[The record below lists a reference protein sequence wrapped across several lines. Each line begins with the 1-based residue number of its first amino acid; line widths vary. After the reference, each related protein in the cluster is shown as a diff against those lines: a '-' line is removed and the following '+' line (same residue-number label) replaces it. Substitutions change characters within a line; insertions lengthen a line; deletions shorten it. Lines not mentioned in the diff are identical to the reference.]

1 MDPLELLA
9 LMAASLRAGQGG
21 RSDAAWA
28 KATEEAVY
36 GLSVILANE
45 ASIRAQLA
53 TLLPSAPSPSGLV
66 VPEPGLVV
74 PN

>member
-9 LMAASLRAGQGG
+9 VMAASLRAGQGG

-53 TLLPSAPSPSGLV
+53 KVLPAPERASGLV
-66 VPEPGLVV
+66 VPEAGLVV
-74 PN
+74 PK